1 MAQEQRP
8 KPVQIVSP
16 KGTFRFPKLSEPDYG
31 NEKFPKP
38 DGEYS
43 VQLILRL
50 DSPEAIHLI
59 SKLSPLHEQAVAE
72 AKEAFSKLPVA
83 TRKKLKEVTINDPVN
98 VLYDKDTEEETG
110 EVFFK
115 FAMKASGERKKGPK
129 AGTRWERQPVV
140 FDAKG
145 KRLDPIPEIWGGTV
159 GKVSAS
165 VTSYFIP
172 GTGAAGIKLN
182 LEGVQILDLVKSGG
196 RSASSLGFG
205 EEEGYTA
212 EETPFENSEDPSG
225 GLDDGNF

>member
-1 MAQEQRP
+1 MAQETRP

-43 VQLILRL
+43 VQLILQA
-50 DSPEAIHLI
+50 DSPEAKALI
-59 SKLSPLHEQAVAE
+59 EKLKPLHEAAQAE
-72 AKEAFSKLPVA
+72 AVDAFNKLPIA
-83 TRKKLKEVTINDPVN
+83 TRKKLKEITVNDFTN
-98 VLYDKDTEEETG
+98 ILYDKDTEEETG

-115 FAMKASGERKKGPK
+115 FAMKASGERKKGAK
-129 AGTRWERQPVV
+129 AGTRWSRSPVV

-145 KRLDPIPEIWGGTV
+145 KRLEPVPEIWGGTI

-182 LEGVQILDLVKSGG
+182 LEGVQVLDLVKGG
-196 RSASSLGFG
+196 SRSAASLGFG
-205 EEEGYTA
+205 EEEGYT
-212 EETPFENSEDPSG
+212 EETTPFENSEDPSG